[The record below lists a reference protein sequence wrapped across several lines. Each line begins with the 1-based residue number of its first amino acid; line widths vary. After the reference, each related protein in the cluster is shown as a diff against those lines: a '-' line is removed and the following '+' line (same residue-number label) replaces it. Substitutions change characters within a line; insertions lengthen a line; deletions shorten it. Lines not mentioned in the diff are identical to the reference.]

1 MSFHKITPVKK
12 ARKTTPVPAPKPAAK
27 KKEAPKPAQQRR
39 PVSHKN

>member
-12 ARKTTPVPAPKPAAK
+12 AHKPAPAPKK
-27 KKEAPKPAQQRR
+27 KTQVKKVTPQRR

>member
-1 MSFHKITPVKK
+1 MSFRKITPVKK
-12 ARKTTPVPAPKPAAK
+12 ARKTASAPAPKPAAK